1 MCTDSN
7 DIKLKVE
14 GNYIYQKRKHY
25 KMLLCLNS
33 KYLDVLENKT
43 TILKKHSPHVVF
55 NIQKTQKIRIVLTN
69 HR

>member
-43 TILKKHSPHVVF
+43 TILKKTLPARCF
-55 NIQKTQKIRIVLTN
+55 
-69 HR
+69 